1 MDIDSAINWHSVISA
16 LIFSGIGLAIYTL
29 GFVLLTL
36 FTPKVH
42 IWREINEEKNVA
54 IAIFLGS
61 IALGIAIII
70 SAAVRG

>member
-1 MDIDSAINWHSVISA
+1 MDFDTIWHNIISA
-16 LIFSGIGLAIYTL
+16 LVFSGIGLVVYTL
-29 GFVLLTL
+29 GFVLLNL
-36 FTPKVH
+36 LTPQVH

-54 IAIFLGS
+54 IAIFLGC

>member
-1 MDIDSAINWHSVISA
+1 MEIDTAVNWHNVLSA
-16 LIFSGIGLAIYTL
+16 LIFSGIGLAVYTL
-29 GFVLLTL
+29 GFIILSLL
-36 FTPKVH
+36 TPKVH

>member
-1 MDIDSAINWHSVISA
+1 MDIDTTLNWHNVLSA
-16 LIFSGIGLAIYTL
+16 LVFSGIGLVVYTL

-36 FTPKVH
+36 LTPQVH

-54 IAIFLGS
+54 IAIFLGC

>member
-1 MDIDSAINWHSVISA
+1 MEDFNWHNVISA
-16 LIFSGIGLAIYTL
+16 LIFSLIGLGVYTL
-29 GFVLLTL
+29 GFVILSVL
-36 FTPKVH
+36 TPKQH

>member
-1 MDIDSAINWHSVISA
+1 MEIDTAINWHNVLSA
-16 LIFSGIGLAIYTL
+16 LIFSGIGLAVYTL
-29 GFVLLTL
+29 GFIILSLL
-36 FTPKVH
+36 TPKVH

-54 IAIFLGS
+54 IAIFLGA

>member
-1 MDIDSAINWHSVISA
+1 MEIDTAINWHNVLSA
-16 LIFSGIGLAIYTL
+16 LVFSGIGLAVYTL
-29 GFVLLTL
+29 GLIILSLL
-36 FTPKVH
+36 TPKVH

-54 IAIFLGS
+54 IAIFLGA

>member
-1 MDIDSAINWHSVISA
+1 MEIDTAINWHNVLSA
-16 LIFSGIGLAIYTL
+16 LVFSGIGLAVYTL
-29 GFVLLTL
+29 GFIILSLL
-36 FTPKVH
+36 TPKVH

-54 IAIFLGS
+54 IAIFLGA

>member
-1 MDIDSAINWHSVISA
+1 MDLETAINWHSILSA
-16 LIFSGIGLAIYTL
+16 LIFSAIGLAVYTL
-29 GFVLLTL
+29 GFVILCLLT
-36 FTPKVH
+36 PQVH

-54 IAIFLGS
+54 IAVFLGS

>member
-1 MDIDSAINWHSVISA
+1 MDIETMLNWHNVLSA
-16 LIFSGIGLAIYTL
+16 VVFSGIGLVVYTL
-29 GFVLLTL
+29 GFVILPLLT
-36 FTPKVH
+36 PKAH

-70 SAAVRG
+70 AAAVRG

>member
-29 GFVLLTL
+29 GFVVLTL
-36 FTPKVH
+36 LTPKVH
-42 IWREINEEKNVA
+42 IWREMNEEKNVA
-54 IAIFLGS
+54 IAIFLGC

>member
-1 MDIDSAINWHSVISA
+1 MEFDTIINWHNVIGALIYSVIGL
-16 LIFSGIGLAIYTL
+16 LIYIL
-29 GFVLLTL
+29 GFVALNLLT
-36 FTPKVH
+36 PQVH

-54 IAIFLGS
+54 IAIFLGC

>member
-1 MDIDSAINWHSVISA
+1 MELETAINWHNVLSA
-16 LIFSGIGLAIYTL
+16 LIFSTIGLAVYIL
-29 GFVLLTL
+29 GFVILNLL
-36 FTPKVH
+36 TPKVH

>member
-1 MDIDSAINWHSVISA
+1 MGIDSAINWHSVLSA
-16 LIFSGIGLAIYTL
+16 LIFSGIGLAIYTI
-29 GFVLLTL
+29 GFVLLAL
-36 FTPKVH
+36 LTPQVH

-54 IAIFLGS
+54 IAVFLGS

>member
-1 MDIDSAINWHSVISA
+1 MDIDSAINWHSVLSA
-16 LIFSGIGLAIYTL
+16 LIFSGIGLGIYTL
-29 GFVLLTL
+29 GFVILTLLT
-36 FTPKVH
+36 PNVH

>member
-1 MDIDSAINWHSVISA
+1 MDIETAFNWHSVLSA
-16 LIFSGIGLAIYTL
+16 LVFSGIGLAVYTL
-29 GFVLLTL
+29 GFLVLTLLT
-36 FTPKVH
+36 PKAH

>member
-1 MDIDSAINWHSVISA
+1 MDIDTILNWHNVISA
-16 LIFSGIGLAIYTL
+16 LVFSGIGLVVYTL
-29 GFVLLTL
+29 GFVLLNL
-36 FTPKVH
+36 LTPQVH

-54 IAIFLGS
+54 IAIFLGC

>member
-1 MDIDSAINWHSVISA
+1 MEFDTIINWHNVIGALIYSVIGL
-16 LIFSGIGLAIYTL
+16 LIYIL
-29 GFVLLTL
+29 GFVALNLLT
-36 FTPKVH
+36 PHVH

-54 IAIFLGS
+54 IAIFLGC

>member
-1 MDIDSAINWHSVISA
+1 V
-16 LIFSGIGLAIYTL
+16 
-29 GFVLLTL
+29 VLTL
-36 FTPKVH
+36 LTPKVH

>member
-1 MDIDSAINWHSVISA
+1 MDLETAINWHNVISA
-16 LIFSGIGLAIYTL
+16 LIFSGIGLAVYTL
-29 GFVLLTL
+29 GFVILTLLT
-36 FTPKVH
+36 PKAH

-54 IAIFLGS
+54 IAIFLGC

>member
-1 MDIDSAINWHSVISA
+1 MEIDTAINWHNVLSA
-16 LIFSGIGLAIYTL
+16 LVFSGIGLAVYTL
-29 GFVLLTL
+29 GFIILSLL
-36 FTPKVH
+36 TPKVH

>member
-36 FTPKVH
+36 LTPQVH